1 MFHSIR
7 IGGIY
12 SRYNWTAYMVKQPNK
27 SESPSIEDL
36 ISLKEAAEICG
47 LTQPHL
53 ALLIRQDELW
63 GTKLGGRNWFTTK
76 SAVEEYLARGRRP
89 GPKPED

>member
-1 MFHSIR
+1 MENTSTR
-7 IGGIY
+7 
-12 SRYNWTAYMVKQPNK
+12 
-27 SESPSIEDL
+27 SETPDFEDL
-36 ISLKEAAEICG
+36 ISLKKAAEICG

-53 ALLIRQDELW
+53 ALLIRKDELW

-76 SAVEEYLARGRRP
+76 SAVEEYLARDRRP

>member
-1 MFHSIR
+1 MSDE
-7 IGGIY
+7 
-12 SRYNWTAYMVKQPNK
+12 YNQ
-27 SESPSIEDL
+27 SEIPDIEDL
-36 ISLKEAAEICG
+36 ISLNKAAEISG

-76 SAVEEYLARGRRP
+76 SAVEEYLARDRRP